1 MLRLRPPS
9 GAGAGD
15 DAEFLRQHVEC
26 LSSNN
31 AMVATISADCE
42 LLLTAV
48 FAPHGA

>member
-9 GAGAGD
+9 GAGD
-15 DAEFLRQHVEC
+15 DAEFLRQHAEC